1 MDSVRKDL
9 LRIKNFTFHMQR
21 LENKEKDLREKI
33 QRYKDELNSTYPHN
47 DEKFEDEASYSLA
60 NFEGS
65 EVMLESKRLQRFL
78 NEYIRHNSEYSPFL
92 RDPTQYDVMPPTT
105 PLEQV
110 ATDMYKTL
118 KLLEKTKSLINRDL
132 PAALIDRIESSR
144 IRDVAEYVRIVQ
156 ADSSPLGMGEIAYH
170 HWHALVRLKKQ
181 IEYLEAEIS
190 KADNNLKK
198 NNDLLDNV
206 RVEFARVWVDLNSK
220 GHKIGT
226 FHKKNL

>member
-9 LRIKNFTFHMQR
+9 LGIENFTFHMQR

-33 QRYKDELNSTYPHN
+33 QKYKDELNSTYPHN

-118 KLLEKTKSLINRDL
+118 KLLEKTEPLIVRDL
-132 PAALIDRIESSR
+132 PAALIDRIHKSLLNDDEWNL
-144 IRDVAEYVRIVQ
+144 IVAK
-156 ADSSPLGMGEIAYH
+156 DSSPIGMGEIAYH

-190 KADNNLKK
+190 KADNNLKF
-198 NNDLLDNV
+198 NNEMCDLV
-206 RVEFARVWVDLNSK
+206 RQEFARPGL
-220 GHKIGT
+220 
-226 FHKKNL
+226 